1 MWIKESARRGS
12 KLKDMYSLS
21 GVDVFIKDKLPEH
34 IDPEFVFKYISSLLP
49 PHVIDGVDIIYIGEF
64 PRFKKDGINAYF
76 EDGAIYVSNY
86 QDDDRDMIDDIIH
99 EIAHSVEEEKIEY
112 IYSDNTLK
120 REFLGKRQRLYH
132 RLKEYDYKPPISLSR
147 NPYYTKEIDMYL
159 YKDVGYEALWNL
171 VVDLFPSPYS
181 VTSLREYFAIGFEY
195 YFMKNKL
202 ELKKTCPVL
211 YSKLESIEYME
222 D

>member
-76 EDGAIYVSNY
+76 EDGAIYVSNE
-86 QDDDRDMIDDIIH
+86 QDDDRDMIDDIVH
-99 EIAHSVEEEKIEY
+99 EIAHASEELHMDEIYIKSFIREFKAKRKNLAMRLEDISDVPDDFLTRIEY
-112 IYSDNTLK
+112 NKGIDNYL
-120 REFLGKRQRLYH
+120 H
-132 RLKEYDYKPPISLSR
+132 KE
-147 NPYYTKEIDMYL
+147 
-159 YKDVGYEALWNL
+159 VGYDIINQLC
-171 VVDLFPSPYS
+171 VGIFPSAYAA
-181 VTSLREYFAIGFEY
+181 TSIREYFARGFEE
-195 YFMKNKL
+195 YFIGDRENLKN
-202 ELKKTCPVL
+202 TCPILYYVL
-211 YSKLESIEYME
+211 HSLISTE

>member
-1 MWIKESARRGS
+1 MWIKESAGRGS

-21 GVDVFIKDKLPEH
+21 GVDVFIKDKLPEQ

-76 EDGAIYVSNY
+76 EDGAIYVSNH

-99 EIAHSVEEEKIEY
+99 EIAHASEELHMDEIYIKSFIREFKAKRKNLAMRLEDISDVPDDFLTRIEY
-112 IYSDNTLK
+112 SKGIDNYL
-120 REFLGKRQRLYH
+120 H
-132 RLKEYDYKPPISLSR
+132 KE
-147 NPYYTKEIDMYL
+147 
-159 YKDVGYEALWNL
+159 VGYDIVNQLC
-171 VVDLFPSPYS
+171 VGIFPSAYAA
-181 VTSLREYFAIGFEY
+181 TSIREYFARGFEE
-195 YFMKNKL
+195 YFIGDRENLKN
-202 ELKKTCPVL
+202 TCPILYYVL
-211 YSKLESIEYME
+211 HSLISTE

>member
-21 GVDVFIKDKLPEH
+21 GVDVFIKDRLPEH

-64 PRFKKDGINAYF
+64 PRFKNDGVNAYY
-76 EDGAIYVSNY
+76 EDGAIYVSSQ

-99 EIAHSVEEEKIEY
+99 EIAHASEELHMDEIYIKSFIREFKAKRKNLAMRLEDISDVPDDFLTRIEY
-112 IYSDNTLK
+112 NKGIDNYL
-120 REFLGKRQRLYH
+120 H
-132 RLKEYDYKPPISLSR
+132 KE
-147 NPYYTKEIDMYL
+147 
-159 YKDVGYEALWNL
+159 VGYDIVNQLC
-171 VVDLFPSPYS
+171 VGIFPSAYAA
-181 VTSLREYFAIGFEY
+181 TSIREYFARGFEE
-195 YFMKNKL
+195 YFIGDRENLKN
-202 ELKKTCPVL
+202 TCPILYYVL
-211 YSKLESIEYME
+211 HSLISTE